1 MFIAYLKI
9 KNILM
14 KKLIYSIIAVAVM
27 FSCTKQPEYK
37 IEGTINGLNSGS
49 AVLSKVVDNE
59 LVTVDSVSIEN
70 GAFAFKGSVDQPEYF
85 MITFADTLDGI
96 QLFLENLNITITA
109 DADSISGANIV
120 GSELTTR
127 FNSFNKDLLAYNLQF
142 RALYNEYIQA
152 NMNGN
157 AARVKEIEDEYTSV
171 EDQQNEYIENFVKED
186 STVLAPYIA
195 LRYMSYRLEVEE
207 LEALTKNFATELA
220 QSQYVITLNERLD
233 VMKRVAVDQPYI
245 DFTLNDT
252 TGNPLPLSSMI
263 GEKYILLDFWAAWCN
278 PCRQENPNLVAN
290 YAKYKEKGFEI
301 FGVSFDKTKE
311 AWVKAIHDDGITWP
325 QVSDLKYWDSAA
337 GKLYAVRSIPHN
349 VLLDK
354 DGIIIA
360 KNLRGEE
367 LGAKL
372 AELLD

>member
-1 MFIAYLKI
+1 
-9 KNILM
+9 M
-14 KKLIYSIIAVAVM
+14 KKLIYSLIAITIL
-27 FSCTKQPEYK
+27 FSCTQKPGFK
-37 IEGTINGLNSGS
+37 IEGNINGLNSGS

-59 LVTVDSVSIEN
+59 LVTVDSVSIEK
-70 GAFAFKGSVDQPEYF
+70 GLFAFKGSVEQPEYYV
-85 MITFADTLDGI
+85 ITFADTLDGV
-96 QLFLENLNITITA
+96 QLFLENLNIKINA
-109 DADSISGANIV
+109 NVDSISSAVIE
-120 GSELTTR
+120 GSEITNQ
-127 FNSFNKDLLAYNLQF
+127 FNLFNNELLGYNMQS
-142 RALYNEYIQA
+142 RSLYNEYIQA
-152 NMNGN
+152 NMTGD

-171 EDQQNEYIENFVKED
+171 EEQQNAYIAKFVNEN
-186 STVLAPYIA
+186 SNSVLAPFIT
-195 LRYMSYRLEVEE
+195 LRHMAYRLEADE
-207 LEALTKNFATELA
+207 LEAITKNFSPEII
-220 QSQYVITLNERLD
+220 QSQYAITLNKQLD
-233 VMKRVAVDQPYI
+233 VMKRAAVGQPYI

-252 TGNPLPLSSMI
+252 TGNPLPLSSLI
-263 GEKYILLDFWAAWCN
+263 GDKYILLDFWAAWCN

-290 YAKYKEKGFEI
+290 YAKYKNKGFEI

-360 KNLRGEE
+360 KNLRGED

>member
-1 MFIAYLKI
+1 
-9 KNILM
+9 M